1 MKLSVKFVTKLNES
15 KNLLTQRKQDN
26 VTIITSKI
34 KELLSTPEK
43 ENEDTRGALKKTLSL
58 KSLFTDELRKN
69 SHNEDHRED
78 PSNSNIDSY
87 KNIIIKKRIY
97 NFCL

>member
-1 MKLSVKFVTKLNES
+1 MKLSVKFVTKLIES

-26 VTIITSKI
+26 ATIINSKI

-43 ENEDTRGALKKTLSL
+43 GNEDTRWGPKEDPIIKN
-58 KSLFTDELRKN
+58 LFTEELRKN
-69 SHNEDHRED
+69 SLNEHPRED

-87 KNIIIKKRIY
+87 KNIIIKKQI
-97 NFCL
+97 